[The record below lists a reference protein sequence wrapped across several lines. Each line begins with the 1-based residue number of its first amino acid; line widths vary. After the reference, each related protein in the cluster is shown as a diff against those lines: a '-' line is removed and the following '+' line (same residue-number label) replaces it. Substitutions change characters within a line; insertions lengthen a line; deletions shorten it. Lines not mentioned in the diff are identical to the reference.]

1 MTPTTLELNG
11 RVTVY
16 TNQTPF
22 EADILRSNT
31 YKMVDVSKLAQTVL
45 GTGINNTTLV
55 SGLPCAPISPPGLQ
69 VTVGPGSLYSYQF
82 YEATPYG
89 VLPANTDPNHQL
101 YKQALNF
108 NPVVLNTPAPVTI
121 GNSIIYLV
129 QAAFETVDTNV
140 ISRPYYNSADPTSPI
155 FNSLSDTRQDIILIN
170 AKVGIEAPSP
180 TPPTP
185 DAGFVGLYYVTISFG
200 QTSVVGG
207 NITVANNAPF
217 ITESLTQKI
226 SYDSVIDQKYTYF
239 QDTGSVNAL
248 VVTPSTG
255 YSSFPNGATISVRA
269 ANTVTG
275 PSNITIGSLGSV
287 PIKVV
292 NPSGLSDTAS
302 GQIVAGG
309 IYTFTSDGTVAQLS
323 NPSQSASTSQF
334 VSTSSNLVVSGIPP
348 GRATNDIAPINTDG
362 FQVLSL
368 SITPLFS
375 DSSLLFN
382 ALVHIGMGGNVG
394 TGTLCMALFQDSTVN
409 AISTTY
415 FSFIENSAGWDL
427 PASLQFT
434 LNPPLV
440 PGVSTTFNLRVMND
454 IGVGMTMN
462 GNNGT
467 RRGGGTLRSV
477 FTIEER
483 KN

>member
-1 MTPTTLELNG
+1 MTLELNG

-45 GTGINNTTLV
+45 GTGINNTTLA
-55 SGLPCAPISPPGLQ
+55 SGLPCAPIAPPGLQ
-69 VTVGPGSLYSYQF
+69 VTVGPGCLYSYQF

-89 VLPANTDPNHQL
+89 VLPADTDPNHQL

-170 AKVGIEAPSP
+170 AKSGIEAPSP

-185 DAGFVGLYYVTISFG
+185 DAGFVGLYYVTIAFG

-207 NITVANNAPF
+207 NITIANNAPF

-226 SYDSVIDQKYTYF
+226 SYASVIDQKYTYF
-239 QDTGSVNAL
+239 QDTGAVNAL

-275 PSNITIGSLGSV
+275 ASNITIGSLGSI

-292 NPSGLSDTAS
+292 NPSGLSDTAA
-302 GQIVAGG
+302 GQIISGG

-323 NPSQSASTSQF
+323 NPSQSVLSTQTEYF
-334 VSTSSNLVVSGIPP
+334 ETYAVVDGAPP
-348 GRATNDIAPINTDG
+348 ARAVNDVIPINTNG
-362 FQVLSL
+362 IQILSL
-368 SITPLFS
+368 TITPLFAGS
-375 DSSLLFN
+375 NLEFDIFAPISIN
-382 ALVHIGMGGNVG
+382 APGNG
-394 TGTLCMALFQDSTVN
+394 TVTIALYQDATVN
-409 AISTTY
+409 ALAISY
-415 FSFIENSAGWDL
+415 FSFFTSQVEL
-427 PASLQFT
+427 PIPLKCK

-440 PGVSTTFNLRVMND
+440 PGVPTTFNIRIMND
-454 IGVGMTMN
+454 GGHRMTMN
-462 GNNGT
+462 GRNGV
-467 RRGGGTLRSV
+467 RQGGGVLGAFIKITE
-477 FTIEER
+477 T
-483 KN
+483 K

>member
-55 SGLPCAPISPPGLQ
+55 SGLPCAPIAPPGLQ

-89 VLPANTDPNHQL
+89 VLPADTDPNHQL

-217 ITESLTQKI
+217 VTESLTQKI

-239 QDTGSVNAL
+239 QDTGAVNAL

-275 PSNITIGSLGSV
+275 ASNITIGSLGSI

-292 NPSGLSDTAS
+292 NPSGLSDTTS
-302 GQIVAGG
+302 GQIVSGG

-323 NPSQSASTSQF
+323 NPSSN
-334 VSTSSNLVVSGIPP
+334 VSTFYGASVYKLTNQNIPGTNTDTLITFDAVNFDTNSLWDQANYRFIVGKVGYFRFNANMFFSGFGGTVYLKLRKNGIIMPIGIRLSEINSGGNSTCSGTIIDYAASP
-348 GRATNDIAPINTDG
+348 TDYYQLDGLSDGSARPINASPELR
-362 FQVLSL
+362 FQ
-368 SITPLFS
+368 
-375 DSSLLFN
+375 
-382 ALVHIGMGGNVG
+382 
-394 TGTLCMALFQDSTVN
+394 
-409 AISTTY
+409 
-415 FSFIENSAGWDL
+415 IEYLGA
-427 PASLQFT
+427 
-434 LNPPLV
+434 
-440 PGVSTTFNLRVMND
+440 
-454 IGVGMTMN
+454 
-462 GNNGT
+462 
-467 RRGGGTLRSV
+467 
-477 FTIEER
+477 
-483 KN
+483 